1 CPPGDPPARPAARSP
16 AGRSAG
22 PPVATFPVP
31 SSCERGH
38 IRRMS
43 RSPRRIGPMHRAPC
57 MKRHAP
63 SGRAPRRRAVRSAR
77 ATGHGCDERTLT
89 MAGIR
94 TAAGGPGGRRP
105 PKAVDGTA
113 RALDE
118 RFGTTGFA
126 RRALRKAFP
135 DQWSFLVGEI
145 AMYSFVVLLLTGV
158 FLTLFFKPSMQE
170 VVYDGSY
177 TQLQGVEMSEAY
189 ASTLKI
195 SSDVR
200 GGLLVRQT
208 HHWATLIFMAAIL
221 VHLLRNFFSGA
232 FRKPRELNWLIGVLM
247 FTLVML
253 NGLFGYS
260 LPDDLLSG
268 TGLRILE
275 GVLAS

>member
-1 CPPGDPPARPAARSP
+1 
-16 AGRSAG
+16 
-22 PPVATFPVP
+22 
-31 SSCERGH
+31 
-38 IRRMS
+38 
-43 RSPRRIGPMHRAPC
+43 
-57 MKRHAP
+57 
-63 SGRAPRRRAVRSAR
+63 
-77 ATGHGCDERTLT
+77 

-145 AMYSFVVLLLTGV
+145 AMYSFVIILLTGV

-189 ASTLKI
+189 ASTLEDQLRCAGRAAHPADAPLGDAA
-195 SSDVR
+195 SSWRRSSSTCCATSSAARSASR
-200 GGLLVRQT
+200 G
-208 HHWATLIFMAAIL
+208 
-221 VHLLRNFFSGA
+221 S
-232 FRKPRELNWLIGVLM
+232 
-247 FTLVML
+247 
-253 NGLFGYS
+253 
-260 LPDDLLSG
+260 
-268 TGLRILE
+268 
-275 GVLAS
+275 